1 MKQMTMIKKS
11 FLVFILMLITMF
23 CLAAPVSILE
33 AEGWFESGY
42 VTWQKTSGMKYNVYV
57 SPVSE
62 ESWVKLDDE
71 LVREYADYGRADAL
85 GLPAGKY
92 RFKVVPVSGSEEQS
106 ADAAISSAIDV
117 KAHDRNGFAHKQAGA
132 TGIGA
137 YNNDG
142 TLKSNARV
150 VYVWAANAKTVS
162 LKVKKDKKGTEG
174 TYTGLQDII
183 YGYQKGDADGSYDE
197 RPLCV
202 RIIGTIRDTDMDSFG
217 SSAEGLQIKGAKE
230 YQPMH
235 ITIEGVGND
244 ATIWGFGFLIRNSAS
259 VELRNF
265 GIMLCMDDCVSID
278 TKNEMIWVH
287 NLDFFYGK
295 PGSASDQKKGDGT
308 LDIKGNSHW
317 CTFSYNHFYDSG
329 KSSLGGMKSEST
341 TDYNTYHHNWF
352 DHSDSRHPRI
362 RTMSMHIYNNYFD
375 GNSKYGVGMT
385 YGGSAFVEQNY
396 FRHCKNPMLISKQGT
411 DAKGSG
417 TFSGE
422 NGGVIKSYGNIVK
435 DASSLVTYQQN
446 ASSWD
451 CWEASAR
458 NDQVPADVVAKA
470 GGTGYN
476 NFDTDA
482 SVMYDYTP
490 DAAAD
495 VPSIVTGTY
504 GAGRMQHGDFQW
516 AFDNATQDTNDAI
529 IPELKSALQ
538 DYQTMWIGFFTGAT
552 AIRELQRTPS
562 DNQSFFDL
570 QGRQVKRPVNHQVVV
585 HNGHKYVSQ

>member
-1 MKQMTMIKKS
+1 MKKS
-11 FLVFILMLITMF
+11 IFVLIGVFLTLCAKANHVT
-23 CLAAPVSILE
+23 ILE
-33 AEGWFESGY
+33 ADGWLESGY
-42 VTWQKTSGMKYNVYV
+42 VTWQKANGMKYNVYV
-57 SPVSE
+57 SPASA
-62 ESWVKLDDE
+62 ESWTKLDDE

-85 GLPAGKY
+85 GLPAGNY
-92 RFKVVPVSGSEEQS
+92 RFKVVPVSGNEEQTS
-106 ADAAISSAIDV
+106 DAAVSSLIEV
-117 KAHDRNGFAHKQAGA
+117 KAYDRHGFAHKQAGE

-142 TLKSNARV
+142 TLKADARV
-150 VYVWAANAKTVS
+150 LYVWAENAKTVS
-162 LKVKKDKKGTEG
+162 LKVKKDKKGTEA
-174 TYTGLQDII
+174 TYTGLQNII
-183 YGYQKGDADGSYDE
+183 YGYQKGDANGSYDE

-217 SSAEGLQIKGAKE
+217 SSEEGLQIKGSKE
-230 YQPMH
+230 YQKMH

-244 ATIWGFGFLIRNSAS
+244 ATIWGFGFLLRNSAS

-278 TKNEMIWVH
+278 TKNEMIWIH
-287 NLDFFYGK
+287 HLDFFYGK

-362 RTMSMHIYNNYFD
+362 RTMSVHIYNNYFD

-422 NGGVIKSYGNIVK
+422 DGGVIKSYGNIVK
-435 DASSLVTYQQN
+435 DAASLVTYQQN

-451 CWEASAR
+451 CWEATER

-495 VPSIVTGTY
+495 IPAIVTGKY

-516 AFDNATQDTNDAI
+516 TFDNATQDINDAV
-529 IPELKSALQ
+529 IPELKSALEN
-538 DYQTMWIGFFTGAT
+538 YQSPWVGFFTGT
-552 AIRELQRTPS
+552 TGIRKVKGDSS
-562 DNQSFFDL
+562 DCQQLYDL
-570 QGRQVKRPVNHQVVV
+570 QGRHVSHPKQSAVYIQS
-585 HNGHKYVSQ
+585 GQKYIRR

>member
-1 MKQMTMIKKS
+1 MKKS
-11 FLVFILMLITMF
+11 IFVLIGAFFTL
-23 CLAAPVSILE
+23 CVKAVPVTILE
-33 AEGWFESGY
+33 ADGWLESGY
-42 VTWQKTSGMKYNVYV
+42 VTWQKANGMKYNVYV
-57 SPVSE
+57 SPASS
-62 ESWVKLDDE
+62 ESWTKLDDE

-85 GLPAGKY
+85 GLPAGSY
-92 RFKVVPVSGSEEQS
+92 RFKVVPVSGSEEQTTDASVS
-106 ADAAISSAIDV
+106 AVVDV

-132 TGIGA
+132 MGIGA

-142 TLKSNARV
+142 TLKADARV
-150 VYVWAANAKTVS
+150 LYVWAENAKTVS
-162 LKVKKDKKGTEG
+162 LKVKKDSKGTEA
-174 TYTGLQDII
+174 TYTGLQNII
-183 YGYQKGDADGSYDE
+183 YGYQKGDANGSYDQ

-202 RIIGTIRDTDMDSFG
+202 RIIGTIRDTNMDSFG
-217 SSAEGLQIKGAKE
+217 SSAEGLQVKGSKD
-230 YQPMH
+230 YQKMH

-244 ATIWGFGFLIRNSAS
+244 ATVWGFGFLLRNSAS
-259 VELRNF
+259 IELRNF

-278 TKNEMIWVH
+278 TKNEMIWIH
-287 NLDFFYGK
+287 HLDFFYGK
-295 PGSASDQKKGDGT
+295 PGSASDQEKGDGT

-411 DAKGSG
+411 DAQGSG

-435 DASSLVTYQQN
+435 DAASLVTYQQN

-451 CWEASAR
+451 CWEATER

-482 SVMYDYTP
+482 TVMYDYTP

-495 VPSIVTGTY
+495 VPAIVTGSY

-516 AFDNATQDTNDAI
+516 TFDNATQDTNDAV
-529 IPELKSALQ
+529 IPELKSALEN
-538 DYQTMWIGFFTGAT
+538 YKSSWVGFFIGTTGIHEVK
-552 AIRELQRTPS
+552 AISSGSQLLY
-562 DNQSFFDL
+562 DL
-570 QGRQVKRPVNHQVVV
+570 QGRQISQPKSSGVYIQ
-585 HNGHKYVSQ
+585 NGHQYIRK

>member
-1 MKQMTMIKKS
+1 MKKS
-11 FLVFILMLITMF
+11 IFVLIGVFFTLCTK
-23 CLAAPVSILE
+23 ANPVTILE
-33 AEGWFESGY
+33 ADGWLESSY
-42 VTWQKTSGMKYNVYV
+42 VTWQKANGMKYNVYV
-57 SPVSE
+57 SPASA
-62 ESWVKLDDE
+62 ESWTKLDDE

-85 GLPAGKY
+85 GLPVGSY
-92 RFKVVPVSGSEEQS
+92 RFKVVPVSGNEEQTS
-106 ADAAISSAIDV
+106 DAAVSSLVEV
-117 KAHDRNGFAHKQAGA
+117 KAYDRHGFAHKQAGE

-142 TLKSNARV
+142 TLKADARV
-150 VYVWAANAKTVS
+150 LYVWAENAKTVS
-162 LKVKKDKKGTEG
+162 LNVKKDKKGTEA

-183 YGYQKGDADGSYDE
+183 YGYQKGDANGSYDE

-217 SSAEGLQIKGAKE
+217 SSEEGLQIKGSKE
-230 YQPMH
+230 YQKMH

-244 ATIWGFGFLIRNSAS
+244 ATIWGFGFLLRNSAS

-278 TKNEMIWVH
+278 TKNEMIWIH
-287 NLDFFYGK
+287 HLDFFYGK

-435 DASSLVTYQQN
+435 DAASLVTYQQN

-451 CWEASAR
+451 CWEATER

-495 VPSIVTGTY
+495 VPAIVTGKY

-516 AFDNATQDTNDAI
+516 TFDNATQDTNDAV
-529 IPELKSALQ
+529 IPELKSALEN
-538 DYQTMWIGFFTGAT
+538 YQSPWVGFFTGT
-552 AIRELQRTPS
+552 TGIRNVKVGSS
-562 DNQSFFDL
+562 DRQQLYDL
-570 QGRQVKRPVNHQVVV
+570 QGRQVNHPKSSVVYIQ
-585 HNGHKYVSQ
+585 NGHKYYHR

>member
-1 MKQMTMIKKS
+1 MKKG
-11 FLVFILMLITMF
+11 LLLFILTVNVALSK
-23 CLAAPVSILE
+23 AAPVVLIEQGGWLE
-33 AEGWFESGY
+33 SSY
-42 VTWQKTSGMKYNVYV
+42 VTWQKTSGLTYHVYI
-57 SPVSE
+57 SPAST
-62 ESWVKLDDE
+62 ESWTKLDDE
-71 LVREYADYGRADAL
+71 LVREYTDYGRADAL
-85 GLPAGKY
+85 GLQAGSY
-92 RFKVVPVSGSEEQS
+92 QFKVVPVSNGTEVVS
-106 ADAAISSAIDV
+106 DAAVSPIIDV
-117 KAHDRNGFAHKQAGA
+117 KAYNREGFAHKQAG
-132 TGIGA
+132 TMGIGA

-142 TLKSNARV
+142 TLKSDARV
-150 VYVWAANAKTVS
+150 IYVWGENAKTIS
-162 LKVKKDKKGTEG
+162 LKVKKDKKGTEA
-174 TYTGLQDII
+174 TYTGLQNII
-183 YGYQKGDADGSYDE
+183 NGYQKGDDNGSYDQ

-217 SSAEGLQIKGAKE
+217 SSEEGLQIKGAKE
-230 YQPMH
+230 YQKMH

-244 ATIWGFGFLIRNSAS
+244 ATIWGFGFLLRNSAS

-295 PGSASDQKKGDGT
+295 TGSASDQKKGDGT
-308 LDIKGNSHW
+308 LDIKGHSHW
-317 CTFSYNHFYDSG
+317 CTFSYNHFWDSG

-396 FRHCKNPMLISKQGT
+396 FRHCKYPMLISKQGT

-422 NGGVIKSYGNIVK
+422 NGGVIKSYGNVVIN
-435 DASSLVTYQQN
+435 AQSLVTYQQN
-446 ASSWD
+446 PSSWD
-451 CWEASAR
+451 CWEASER
-458 NDQVPADVVAKA
+458 NAQVPADVVAKA
-470 GGTGYN
+470 GGTSYN

-482 SVMYDYTP
+482 SIMYDYTP
-490 DAAAD
+490 DAAND
-495 VPSIVTGTY
+495 VPDILTGTY

-516 AFDNATQDTNDAI
+516 TFNNATEDTNDEV
-529 IPELKSALQ
+529 IPQLKTALEN
-538 DYQTMWIGFFTGAT
+538 YQSPWVGFFSGTT
-552 AIRELQRTPS
+552 AIREITTDTSKDAPLY
-562 DNQSFFDL
+562 DL
-570 QGRQVKRPVNHQVVV
+570 QGRQISLPKSANIYIQ
-585 HNGHKYVSQ
+585 NGHKRIYK